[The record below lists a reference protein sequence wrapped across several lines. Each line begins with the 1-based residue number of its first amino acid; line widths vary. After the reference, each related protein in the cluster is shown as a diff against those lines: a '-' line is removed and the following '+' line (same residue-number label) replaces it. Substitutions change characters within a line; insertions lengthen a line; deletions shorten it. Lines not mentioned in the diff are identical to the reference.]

1 MTVHEAEAV
10 LRPAILWTPP
20 GHDKD
25 IIVPMR
31 DPFFERLI
39 MGGAAATGDAM
50 TTFTANELLDH
61 LFSAATYTAPANT
74 TTALYTAAP
83 SDAGGGT
90 EVTGGSYARV
100 SKTNNATTWPAA
112 SGGSKSNGTDHDF
125 GTATA
130 DWGTVTHVGIFDGS
144 TNLLM
149 WGALATSR
157 IVKNGDSFKFA
168 ATKLV
173 LAFT

>member
-10 LRPAILWTPP
+10 LHLPTLWTPP
-20 GHDKD
+20 
-25 IIVPMR
+25 VSYRLR
-31 DPFFERLI
+31 DWLKYLLKGER
-39 MGGAAATGDAM
+39 GASATGDAM
-50 TTFTANELLDH
+50 TTFLANEIIDH
-61 LFSAATYTAPANT
+61 VFSAATYTAPVNT

-90 EVTGGSYARV
+90 EVTGGAYARV

-130 DWGTVTHVGIFDGS
+130 DWGIVTHVGIFDGS

-149 WGALATSR
+149 WGALNSSR
-157 IVKNGDSFKFA
+157 DVKNGDSFKFA